1 MGTAIVV
8 IHVAQGSSV
17 DRAEQTNHQP
27 GSRGYHFEGDW
38 ALSSGKLS
46 GGGAPVP
53 GVPRNN
59 LRPSG
64 NVTLRAF
71 ARKE

>member
-8 IHVAQGSSV
+8 IDGVQRSSV
-17 DRAEQTNHQP
+17 DRSEQTKHQQGRP
-27 GSRGYHFEGDW
+27 TEAAITSKATGPCLQE
-38 ALSSGKLS
+38 SSP

-59 LRPSG
+59 LPPSG
-64 NVTLRAF
+64 NVT
-71 ARKE
+71 